1 LFGGDEDSID
11 LVTKEDVRS
20 FISAYQQLL
29 AEQEL
34 MLSANGQTT
43 YQCVVQIADDEY
55 TPYKFW
61 SGFGRADD
69 AICHKVDD
77 PGNNICLPGDT
88 KENPPCILMRLRIK
102 NSTLTMTT
110 ILKRS

>member
-34 MLSANGQTT
+34 MLNPNEQSNMTK
-43 YQCVVQIADDEY
+43 YQCVVQTGDDEY
-55 TPYKFW
+55 DEYLFW
-61 SGFGRADD
+61 SGFGRNAD
-69 AICHKVDD
+69 ATCHKVDD
-77 PGNNICLPGDT
+77 PDNNKCLPG
-88 KENPPCILMRLRIK
+88 PPRDATSLY
-102 NSTLTMTT
+102 TDDA
-110 ILKRS
+110 